1 MPDDLP
7 AYSHHVPENELGR
20 LPGFECREELR
31 WRGGVGR
38 LDIAPNQRCSL
49 GVKSTHTELRPP
61 TSGCLL
67 AYQIHCTEIDQAA
80 ICIDSC
86 CHCGESVTVTIHW
99 LMETQSTSA
108 SIPLEAAV
116 CRLNLA
122 SPAQYTTT
130 GNTVLQFVAWRCAKC
145 MHCMFDPSLH
155 VWSV

>member
-1 MPDDLP
+1 MPDNLP
-7 AYSHHVPENELGR
+7 AYSHHVPENEPGR

-99 LMETQSTSA
+99 LHGDTIYICFSPFRGCSMQAQSGQ
-108 SIPLEAAV
+108 P
-116 CRLNLA
+116 
-122 SPAQYTTT
+122 
-130 GNTVLQFVAWRCAKC
+130 G
-145 MHCMFDPSLH
+145 
-155 VWSV
+155 SVHNR

>member
-99 LMETQSTSA
+99 LHGDTIYICFNPFGGCSVQAQSGQ
-108 SIPLEAAV
+108 P
-116 CRLNLA
+116 
-122 SPAQYTTT
+122 
-130 GNTVLQFVAWRCAKC
+130 G
-145 MHCMFDPSLH
+145 
-155 VWSV
+155 SVHNNR